1 MQALLLLHGV
11 MGLIGMGHL
20 QVREGKQRAT
30 VKERREG
37 KKGEGLSER
46 DTERE
51 GESVKGGRKG
61 GSEMSSSVNNMEQ
74 AF

>member
-1 MQALLLLHGV
+1 MAAGVGRRMQALLLLHGV

-37 KKGEGLSER
+37 KKEEDKARETQRGKERVLRGEGR
-46 DTERE
+46 
-51 GESVKGGRKG
+51 GGAK
-61 GSEMSSSVNNMEQ
+61 
-74 AF
+74 